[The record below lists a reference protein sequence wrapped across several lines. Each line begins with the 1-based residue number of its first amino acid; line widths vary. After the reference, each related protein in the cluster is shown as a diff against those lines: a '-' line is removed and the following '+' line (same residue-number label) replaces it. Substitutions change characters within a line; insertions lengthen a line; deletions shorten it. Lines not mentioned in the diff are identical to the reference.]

1 MTELQRAIRSQPS
14 ELERLVTCDVSA
26 LVGRLEG
33 ARRVW
38 LVGTGSSQ
46 HVAELG
52 ALVLTGA
59 GLDARWSGSFE
70 FARLAPRPGPGDAV
84 ILISHTTRTAYALA
98 AREVA
103 VSSGATVT
111 SITGCGGGWPEAIE
125 TVAMER
131 SQTYTVSV
139 TSALM
144 VLLLLAGEL
153 GARGLARSDLS
164 AAVQRMSTIVVEG
177 EVPEVEPP
185 DRALVLVGSGAGAVS
200 AREGALKLRE
210 AARVIAEGYGAE
222 YLLHGHAVPLSPRD
236 SLLVIGAK
244 ADGDGLLGT
253 LGRAAAGEGLAVAYV
268 DEPSIGHPVL
278 AQLPIIARLQL
289 LASRLAQARAADPDT
304 AIVGHWAD
312 DALWTIGRPE

>member
-1 MTELQRAIRSQPS
+1 
-14 ELERLVTCDVSA
+14 
-26 LVGRLEG
+26 
-33 ARRVW
+33 
-38 LVGTGSSQ
+38 
-46 HVAELG
+46 
-52 ALVLTGA
+52 
-59 GLDARWSGSFE
+59 
-70 FARLAPRPGPGDAV
+70 
-84 ILISHTTRTAYALA
+84 
-98 AREVA
+98 
-103 VSSGATVT
+103 
-111 SITGCGGGWPEAIE
+111 
-125 TVAMER
+125 
-131 SQTYTVSV
+131 
-139 TSALM
+139 
-144 VLLLLAGEL
+144 
-153 GARGLARSDLS
+153 
-164 AAVQRMSTIVVEG
+164 
-177 EVPEVEPP
+177 VPEVEPP

-244 ADGDGLLGT
+244 ADGDGLLRT